1 MLLRNSPHKDSK
13 KDSPLKSQGIIKDS
27 PSERC
32 CFSDAHV
39 DKIRHCFPANVVF
52 KSFDPTALSDFVSD
66 VWVAFPATPFA
77 IGYSY
82 PFPDFTQ
89 SFFSLTGISYIQA
102 MPMIWRVLYTFE
114 RIIEQEGIDL
124 GMAEL
129 AELYDLTTFGS
140 HRYLLKRKAG
150 EDHPIFKVTKNDT
163 NWKRR
168 FFFVKRDSIPDGKDL
183 PKEWA
188 THGRVEDPRRITITI
203 SVAHLKLTP
212 AARERVL
219 AFKKLD
225 PEVRSFQV
233 TIQDSQE
240 VSSASATMSSAGKSA
255 RSVKSASKFG
265 ISDLANVTS
274 SKKKA
279 PAASPSVSAPKASI
293 RGKGK
298 KRKTTEDLQ
307 GFPLLRQQF
316 LDYVNEKLA
325 EIETYLGNVE
335 DQESQIADLQQ
346 MGVLKDLKIGDLEK
360 ELRAMKAEAAQRL
373 IDMDNEKQE
382 ITQDAKVSA
391 AIAMYKIQ
399 LQMAEEAQDPT
410 FDKGSWDVEG
420 WKARLAD
427 LEDEDDA
434 EEIPMLE
441 GGDAEKDQG
450 GDAGG
455 DEAAKV

>member
-1 MLLRNSPHKDSK
+1 MLLRNSPHKGSK
-13 KDSPLKSQGIIKDS
+13 KDSPLKSQGIIRDS
-27 PSERC
+27 PMERC
-32 CFSDAHV
+32 CFTDIQI

-52 KSFDPTALSDFVSD
+52 KPFDPTALSDFVSD
-66 VWVAFPATPFA
+66 TWVAFPATPFL

-82 PFPDFTQ
+82 PFPTFTQ
-89 SFFSLTGISYIQA
+89 SFFSLAGISYIQA

-124 GMAEL
+124 GMSEL

-188 THGRVEDPRRITITI
+188 THAI

-212 AARERVL
+212 AAKERVL
-219 AFKKLD
+219 AFKKLN
-225 PEVRSFQV
+225 PEVRSFQIF
-233 TIQDSQE
+233 IQDSQE
-240 VSSASATMSSAGKSA
+240 ISSASATMSSAGKSA
-255 RSVKSASKFG
+255 RSVKSASMFG

-274 SKKKA
+274 SKKKKA

-298 KRKTTEDLQ
+298 KRKASDELQ

-360 ELRAMKAEAAQRL
+360 ELRVMKAEAAQRL

-427 LEDEDDA
+427 LEDEDEA

-441 GGDAEKDQG
+441 GGDAGKDQG
-450 GDAGG
+450 EASGAGG
-455 DEAAKV
+455 DGAAKV

>member
-1 MLLRNSPHKDSK
+1 M
-13 KDSPLKSQGIIKDS
+13 
-27 PSERC
+27 
-32 CFSDAHV
+32 
-39 DKIRHCFPANVVF
+39 
-52 KSFDPTALSDFVSD
+52 
-66 VWVAFPATPFA
+66 
-77 IGYSY
+77 
-82 PFPDFTQ
+82 
-89 SFFSLTGISYIQA
+89 
-102 MPMIWRVLYTFE
+102 M
-114 RIIEQEGIDL
+114 
-124 GMAEL
+124 
-129 AELYDLTTFGS
+129 
-140 HRYLLKRKAG
+140 
-150 EDHPIFKVTKNDT
+150 
-163 NWKRR
+163 
-168 FFFVKRDSIPDGKDL
+168 
-183 PKEWA
+183 
-188 THGRVEDPRRITITI
+188 RITDVFSFLFFYAAI

-212 AARERVL
+212 VAKERVL

-233 TIQDSQE
+233 IIQDSQE
-240 VSSASATMSSAGKSA
+240 ISSASATMSSAGKSA

-274 SKKKA
+274 SKKKKA
-279 PAASPSVSAPKASI
+279 PAASPSASAPKASI

-298 KRKTTEDLQ
+298 KRKTSEDLQ

-325 EIETYLGNVE
+325 EIETYLGHVE

-346 MGVLKDLKIGDLEK
+346 MGVLKDLKIADLEK
-360 ELRAMKAEAAQRL
+360 ELRAMKTEAAQRL

-410 FDKGSWDVEG
+410 FDKSSWDVEG

-427 LEDEDDA
+427 LEDEDEA

>member
-13 KDSPLKSQGIIKDS
+13 KSSPLKSQGIIKDS
-27 PSERC
+27 PTERC
-32 CFSDAHV
+32 CFTDAHV
-39 DKIRHCFPANVVF
+39 DRIRHCFPANAVF
-52 KSFDPTALSDFVSD
+52 KSFTPTALSDFVSD
-66 VWVAFPATPFA
+66 VWVAFPA

-82 PFPDFTQ
+82 PFPTFTQ

-114 RIIEQEGIDL
+114 RIIEQKGIDL

-150 EDHPIFKVTKNDT
+150 EDHPVFKVTKNDT

-168 FFFVKRDSIPDGKDL
+168 FFFVRRDTIPDGEDL

-188 THGRVEDPRRITITI
+188 THGRIEDPGRITIRLALSI

-233 TIQDSQE
+233 TVQDSQE

-255 RSVKSASKFG
+255 KSVKSASKFG
-265 ISDLANVTS
+265 ISDLANVKS
-274 SKKKA
+274 SRKKA
-279 PAASPSVSAPKASI
+279 PAASPSASAPKAPI

-298 KRKTTEDLQ
+298 KRKTSEDLQ

-316 LDYVNEKLA
+316 LDYFDEKFT
-325 EIETYLGNVE
+325 EMETYVNQVE
-335 DQESQIADLQQ
+335 DQDRQIADLQQ
-346 MGVLKDLKIGDLEK
+346 MGVQKDLKIADLEK
-360 ELRAMKAEAAQRL
+360 EIRAVKDEAVKAL
-373 IDMDNEKQE
+373 INFDYEKHD

-391 AIAMYKIQ
+391 AIAMYRIQ
-399 LQMAEEAQDPT
+399 LQMATEAQDPS
-410 FDKGSWDVEG
+410 FDKSTWDVEG
-420 WKARLAD
+420 WKARLAE
-427 LEDEDDA
+427 LEDEDEA
-434 EEIPMLE
+434 EDIPMLE
-441 GGDAEKDQG
+441 GGDADKDQG
-450 GDAGG
+450 GEAGD

>member
-1 MLLRNSPHKDSK
+1 MLLRNSPHKDHK
-13 KDSPLKSQGIIKDS
+13 KSSPLKSQGIIKDS
-27 PSERC
+27 PTERC
-32 CFSDAHV
+32 CYTDALI
-39 DKIRHCFPANVVF
+39 DRIRHCFPADTVF
-52 KSFDPTALSDFVSD
+52 KSFSPIALSDFISD
-66 VWVAFPATPFA
+66 TWVAFPATPFS

-82 PFPDFTQ
+82 PFPAFTQ

-114 RIIEQEGIDL
+114 RIIEQKGIDL

-129 AELYDLTTFGS
+129 AELYDLTSFGS
-140 HRYLLKRKAG
+140 YRYLLKRKAG
-150 EDHPIFKVTKNDT
+150 EDHPVFKVTKNDT

-168 FFFVKRDSIPDGKDL
+168 FFFVRRDTIPYGKDL

-188 THGRVEDPRRITITI
+188 THAI
-203 SVAHLKLTP
+203 SIAHLKLTP

-233 TIQDSQE
+233 TVQDSQE

-255 RSVKSASKFG
+255 KSAKSAFKFG
-265 ISDLANVTS
+265 IDDLANVKSSRRKTS
-274 SKKKA
+274 T
-279 PAASPSVSAPKASI
+279 ASPSASAPKAPI

-298 KRKTTEDLQ
+298 KRKTSEDLH

-325 EIETYLGNVE
+325 EIETYLGHVE

-346 MGVLKDLKIGDLEK
+346 MGVLKDLKIADLEK
-360 ELRAMKAEAAQRL
+360 ELRATKDEAAQRL
-373 IDMDNEKQE
+373 IDMDGEKQE

-399 LQMAEEAQDPT
+399 LQMAEEAQDPA
-410 FDKGSWDVEG
+410 FDKSTWDVEG
-420 WKARLAD
+420 WKARLAE
-427 LEDEDDA
+427 LEDEDEA
-434 EEIPMLE
+434 EDIPMLE
-441 GGDAEKDQG
+441 GGDADKDQG
-450 GDAGG
+450 GEAGG
-455 DEAAKV
+455 DGAAKV